1 MRFDFHCESLVV
13 EMKKIIE
20 NCMNLSAGSVRV
32 LVAISMFKITV
43 KIQDERQE
51 IIHVSDREEIR
62 SDSPVVGL
70 QELVREVFVVS
81 TVQDC
86 KCQGSGG
93 SPLQCP

>member
-1 MRFDFHCESLVV
+1 M
-13 EMKKIIE
+13 
-20 NCMNLSAGSVRV
+20 

-70 QELVREVFVVS
+70 QELVKEVFVVS
-81 TVQDC
+81 TVQNC
-86 KCQGSGG
+86 KCRAQGAPHCNAQFRDAGINPALRKTDRPQSK
-93 SPLQCP
+93 

>member
-1 MRFDFHCESLVV
+1 M
-13 EMKKIIE
+13 EMEKILE

-43 KIQDERQE
+43 KIQGKRQE

-70 QELVREVFVVS
+70 QELV
-81 TVQDC
+81 
-86 KCQGSGG
+86 
-93 SPLQCP
+93 